1 MAKTIAVTEQPS
13 TGLQQLKSQ
22 PARLDRVPQGR
33 AQRDAQ
39 GDLALARRG
48 AVDHDR
54 RPRHRLH
61 LRRVLLAG
69 GQHHRPGD
77 RGPAAPPDHS
87 TKQIRAFP
95 GKASR
100 EKQTMREKGTTMA
113 AEEQNPEEQN
123 PEGERPETHEQLAPP
138 VNENFKW
145 YIIHAYSGF
154 ERKVRESLESRITAF
169 GLQNRIGRIMIPTEP
184 VTELRNGKKYT
195 IERVFLPGYVLVE
208 MELDNDLWHVI
219 KNTPRVTGFLGTGDK
234 PVALSEQE
242 VSSILFRSDAAKDK
256 PSMKVKFEKG
266 EQVRINEGPFA
277 NFTGAVDDVNEDRQT
292 LKVMVSIFGRS
303 TPVEIEFSKVDKVD
317 RVALPT

>member
-1 MAKTIAVTEQPS
+1 
-13 TGLQQLKSQ
+13 
-22 PARLDRVPQGR
+22 
-33 AQRDAQ
+33 
-39 GDLALARRG
+39 
-48 AVDHDR
+48 
-54 RPRHRLH
+54 
-61 LRRVLLAG
+61 
-69 GQHHRPGD
+69 
-77 RGPAAPPDHS
+77 
-87 TKQIRAFP
+87 
-95 GKASR
+95 
-100 EKQTMREKGTTMA
+100 MREKGTTMA

-123 PEGERPETHEQLAPP
+123 PEATGAAGNSSTEQLAPP

-208 MELDNDLWHVI
+208 MDLDNDLWHVI
-219 KNTPRVTGFLGTGDK
+219 KNTPRVTGFLGTGDN

-242 VSSILFRSDAAKDK
+242 VSSILFRSETSANK
-256 PSMKVKFEKG
+256 PTMKVKFDKG

-277 NFTGAVDDVNEDRQT
+277 NFTGAVDDINEDKHT

-303 TPVEIEFSKVDKVD
+303 TPVEIEFSKVDKIVD
-317 RVALPT
+317 E